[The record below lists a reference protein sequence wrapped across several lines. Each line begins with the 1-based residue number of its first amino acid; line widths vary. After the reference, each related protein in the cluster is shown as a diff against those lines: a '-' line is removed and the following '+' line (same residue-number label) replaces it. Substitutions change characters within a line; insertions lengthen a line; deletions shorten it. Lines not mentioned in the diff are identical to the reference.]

1 MNSAENRHRWKFETD
16 ETIIPHPSGP
26 FPPSESRRCG
36 PNRRTGQAAGSGPF
50 RARNRAK
57 RRTRFLV
64 IAVTIDFSPEQRVT
78 IGAIVQ
84 PTSISLLDLL
94 KHGEDQQAWHQMV
107 EIYQPLIEKWLRRF
121 GAPPGELND
130 LSQTI
135 LTVVVKKLPA
145 FEHGGR
151 TGSFRSWI
159 RAITRNCLL
168 KFWRDNKL
176 VPVATGK
183 TSFNE
188 SLNQLA
194 DDSSELSQQWN
205 REYDEQV
212 LAAVLKQIRN
222 EFQPQTWEAFKRVV
236 VQEESPSDVARAMGI
251 SVNSVFIAKSRVL
264 SRVRVIGKYMID

>member
-1 MNSAENRHRWKFETD
+1 
-16 ETIIPHPSGP
+16 
-26 FPPSESRRCG
+26 
-36 PNRRTGQAAGSGPF
+36 
-50 RARNRAK
+50 
-57 RRTRFLV
+57 
-64 IAVTIDFSPEQRVT
+64 
-78 IGAIVQ
+78 
-84 PTSISLLDLL
+84 
-94 KHGEDQQAWHQMV
+94 MV